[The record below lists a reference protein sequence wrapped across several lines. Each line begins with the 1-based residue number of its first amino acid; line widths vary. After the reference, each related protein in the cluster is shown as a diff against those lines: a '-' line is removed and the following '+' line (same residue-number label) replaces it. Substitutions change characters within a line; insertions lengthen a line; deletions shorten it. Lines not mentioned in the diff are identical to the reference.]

1 MSLLKSQGVIEMDR
15 LIINGGKRLEGTI
28 RISGAKNAALP
39 MIAGALLTKEEV
51 VLDNVPLLQDV
62 QMMVELAQ
70 SIGAKIRF
78 ENNTMRLRS
87 HNLVEKEIPASL
99 AEKTR
104 YSLLMTGVLLS
115 RFGKVSVPLPGGCA
129 IGTRKIDL
137 HIIGLSALGAE
148 IEMKEKGIE
157 ARTDGLIGADI
168 TLDSP
173 SVGATENI
181 IITACLADG
190 TSTIKNVAKEP
201 EIVDLANFLNSMGTE
216 IKGAGTDTIKI
227 NGVKKLG
234 GTNYTIIPD
243 RINTGTYIASTA
255 ITGGNTLL
263 KNTNLNFLKSVVDKL
278 HEIGV
283 EITETEEGV
292 KVIAPDVIQPANVT
306 TGAYPRFPTDMQP
319 IIMPLLVLSDGES
332 MIKETIFDNR
342 FNHVPELRKM
352 GADIE
357 TEGDTAIINGVNGLR
372 GERVMAFDL
381 RAGAALVLAGLAAEG
396 ETVIGNVYQID
407 RGYEDIEGK
416 LKGIGANI
424 ERYVLG

>member
-1 MSLLKSQGVIEMDR
+1 
-15 LIINGGKRLEGTI
+15 
-28 RISGAKNAALP
+28 
-39 MIAGALLTKEEV
+39 
-51 VLDNVPLLQDV
+51 
-62 QMMVELAQ
+62 
-70 SIGAKIRF
+70 
-78 ENNTMRLRS
+78 
-87 HNLVEKEIPASL
+87 
-99 AEKTR
+99 
-104 YSLLMTGVLLS
+104 
-115 RFGKVSVPLPGGCA
+115 
-129 IGTRKIDL
+129 
-137 HIIGLSALGAE
+137 
-148 IEMKEKGIE
+148 
-157 ARTDGLIGADI
+157 
-168 TLDSP
+168 
-173 SVGATENI
+173 
-181 IITACLADG
+181 
-190 TSTIKNVAKEP
+190 
-201 EIVDLANFLNSMGTE
+201 MGTE

>member
-115 RFGKVSVPLPGGCA
+115 RFGKVSVPLPGGCV

-181 IITACLADG
+181 IITACLAAQKSQRSLIWQ
-190 TSTIKNVAKEP
+190 TS
-201 EIVDLANFLNSMGTE
+201 
-216 IKGAGTDTIKI
+216 
-227 NGVKKLG
+227 
-234 GTNYTIIPD
+234 
-243 RINTGTYIASTA
+243 
-255 ITGGNTLL
+255 
-263 KNTNLNFLKSVVDKL
+263 
-278 HEIGV
+278 
-283 EITETEEGV
+283 
-292 KVIAPDVIQPANVT
+292 
-306 TGAYPRFPTDMQP
+306 
-319 IIMPLLVLSDGES
+319 
-332 MIKETIFDNR
+332 
-342 FNHVPELRKM
+342 
-352 GADIE
+352 
-357 TEGDTAIINGVNGLR
+357 
-372 GERVMAFDL
+372 
-381 RAGAALVLAGLAAEG
+381 
-396 ETVIGNVYQID
+396 
-407 RGYEDIEGK
+407 
-416 LKGIGANI
+416 
-424 ERYVLG
+424 